1 MGMPVTGGAAI
12 PVTGSLAV
20 ATVGLAGYILLLL
33 PPPPPPSLLRA
44 HTETV
49 GSRVHLADRNE
60 RAGQRRVL
68 FT

>member
-12 PVTGSLAV
+12 PVTGSLAI

-33 PPPPPPSLLRA
+33 LLPPPPLLRA

-49 GSRVHLADRNE
+49 GSRVRLADRNE